1 MSQSDRAAH
10 TFESTSRQTRTR
22 SWNLHWNEAGTGDA
36 VILLHGSGPG
46 ATGWTNFEP
55 NIRAL
60 SASYRV
66 IAIDM
71 PGWGRSDPARARDR
85 DHPNAV
91 VELMDE
97 MGLGQAAIVGNSMGA
112 ATALACAVRY
122 PERVSHLVMMGGGMF
137 GVPTMFAPADGPS
150 EGLKTLHQAYA
161 DPTLESISRL
171 VGVMTFDDAAVNPE
185 LIQDRLSDVLR
196 NREHLANYLADL
208 GEPASLR
215 MSVPDVGA
223 IMKLTVPTL
232 LLHGRDDRVVSYEH
246 SLRLLSMI
254 KDSRLMLFNRCGH
267 WVQLERADEFN
278 AAVAAFL
285 TPLRRTSHV

>member
-1 MSQSDRAAH
+1 MSKPDPAVIS
-10 TFESTSRQTRTR
+10 FESTSRQTQTRT
-22 SWNLHWNEAGTGDA
+22 WNLHWNEAGAGDA
-36 VILLHGSGPG
+36 VVLLHGSGPG

-60 SASYRV
+60 SASCRV

-97 MGLGQAAIVGNSMGA
+97 LGLGQAAIIGNSMGA

-122 PERVSHLVMMGGGMF
+122 PERVSRLVMMGGGMF
-137 GVPTMFAPADGPS
+137 GVPTMFAPGDGPS

-161 DPTLESISRL
+161 EPTLESISRL
-171 VGVMTFDDAAVNPE
+171 VSVMTFDDTAVSQQ
-185 LIQDRLSDVLR
+185 LIKDRLADVLR
-196 NREHLANYLADL
+196 RPEHLANYLADL
-208 GEPASLR
+208 DEPASLR

-223 IMKLTVPTL
+223 IMNLTVPTL

-246 SLRLLSMI
+246 SLRLLAMI
-254 KDSRLMLFNRCGH
+254 KDSRLLLFNRCGH

-285 TPLRRTSHV
+285 APHDEASHA